1 MAYFLRLSL
10 MWFIALL
17 ITSSGALAVKS
28 FEDESEKDLT
38 LKKSIPL
45 YLQHKIGNISIQGWV
60 QDRIRVKI
68 KKRVLADSE
77 IQANQAFDKL
87 DLITLETSNRFEI
100 RVGHKQGVDLVSK
113 MKDQLQNSVQVDL
126 EIKAPL
132 QSDFTIVLGDGK
144 TLKVDTW
151 HGGIVILGK
160 NNTLHFSKL
169 SLNQPLSVNCLQC
182 ETDIHDSK
190 MGGHLLLGS
199 KTVLLSEVEADPSL
213 SIDESNEEIRIEN
226 SKGVIGINS
235 KSGRLSVA
243 KFQGNLNFQSTEG
256 GADISGFQGNL
267 NIQTQS
273 GQVIVDAEE
282 VKNFIN
288 VDTEK
293 SDIQISLPPQ
303 FEGAL
308 DLMSLRGEVVVQF
321 PYDLKRI
328 PGENAY
334 GPNSPGR
341 IDAQIGSNSSVSLHA
356 YSKQGGVRL
365 IRKVPSR

>member
-243 KFQGNLNFQSTEG
+243 KFQGNLN
-256 GADISGFQGNL
+256 
-267 NIQTQS
+267 IQTQS